1 MSFYDINLVI
11 CFLLI
16 QTICDLRSNRTFAA
30 INMKN
35 MQSKGK
41 NEKIRIVHIITALN
55 VGGTE
60 MMLCRLLSRMR
71 KDRFENIVFTLKEKG
86 SLSKDFESQNIR
98 VYNVGGMGGILRIS
112 ALIRSLKI
120 LREINPDIIQ
130 GWLAHGNFVAQIAS
144 IFLPY
149 RLSTLWNIRYT
160 ALPKPETKNST
171 LLIIKLLS
179 LLSSLPQKII
189 FNSKTGANDH
199 CRMGYR
205 RGKSCII
212 PNGFDTKLFS
222 PSVKNSRSVR
232 MEFNIPDEAI
242 LIGLI
247 GRFNPLKD
255 HDCFL
260 KAGAEL
266 LSRKRG
272 IFFLLAGQKVDWKN
286 PHIKQLIEKLGMKEK
301 VFLLGERRDIHRII
315 AALDI
320 ATCSSVAEGFPNVIG
335 EAMSCGIPCVVTD
348 VGDSAWLIG
357 DSGIVVPSRS
367 HEAICEAWLKLIEM
381 GSEKRQVL
389 GEKAR
394 KRIEDHF
401 SIQMIVKKYEQL
413 YEEQVR

>member
-1 MSFYDINLVI
+1 MLYK
-11 CFLLI
+11 LLP
-16 QTICDLRSNRTFAA
+16 
-30 INMKN
+30 
-35 MQSKGK
+35 
-41 NEKIRIVHIITALN
+41 
-55 VGGTE
+55 
-60 MMLCRLLSRMR
+60 RMR

-86 SLSKDFESQNIR
+86 SLGKDFELQNMR

-130 GWLAHGNFVAQIAS
+130 GWLVHGNFVAQIAS

-171 LLIIKLLS
+171 LLIIRFLS

-189 FNSKTGANDH
+189 FNSRTGANDH
-199 CRMGYR
+199 IRMGYR
-205 RGKSCII
+205 SDKSCII

-222 PSVKNSRSVR
+222 PSEKNRSCVR
-232 MEFNIPDEAI
+232 SELNVSEEAI

-247 GRFNPLKD
+247 GRFDPLKD
-255 HDCFL
+255 HNCFL
-260 KAGAEL
+260 KASAKL
-266 LSRKRG
+266 LSNKRE
-272 IFFLLAGQKVDWKN
+272 IFFLLAGREVDWQN
-286 PHIKQLIEKLGMKEK
+286 RHLKQFIEKLGISGK
-301 VFLLGERRDIHRII
+301 VFLLGERRDVHRIT
-315 AALDI
+315 AAFDI
-320 ATCSSVAEGFPNVIG
+320 ATCSSIAEGFPNVIG

-357 DSGIVVPSRS
+357 DSGIVVPPRN
-367 HEAICEAWLKLIEM
+367 HEALCEAWLKMIEM
-381 GSEKRQVL
+381 GSAKRRGL

-401 SIQMIVKKYEQL
+401 SIQMTVKKYEQL
-413 YEEQVR
+413 YEEQVH

>member
-1 MSFYDINLVI
+1 M
-11 CFLLI
+11 
-16 QTICDLRSNRTFAA
+16 TR
-30 INMKN
+30 K
-35 MQSKGK
+35 
-41 NEKIRIVHIITALN
+41 EKIVIVHIIAALN

-60 MMLCRLLSRMR
+60 IMLYKLLSRMR
-71 KDRFENIVFTLKEKG
+71 KDRFENIVFTLKENG

-160 ALPKPETKNST
+160 ALPKKETKRSI
-171 LLIIKLLS
+171 LFIIKLLS
-179 LLSSLPQKII
+179 IISFLPQKIV
-189 FNSKTGANDH
+189 FNSKAGADDH

-205 RGKSCII
+205 RDKSCII

-222 PSVKNSRSVR
+222 PSEKNRRSVR
-232 MEFNIPDEAI
+232 LELNIPEEAI

-247 GRFNPLKD
+247 GRFDPLKD
-255 HDCFL
+255 HRCFL
-260 KAGAEL
+260 KAGEKL
-266 LSRKRG
+266 LSNKREVY
-272 IFFLLAGQKVDWKN
+272 FLLAGREVDWQN
-286 PHIKQLIEKLGMKEK
+286 RHLIQLIEKLGISGK
-301 VFLLGERRDIHRII
+301 VFLLGERRDVHRIT

-320 ATCSSVAEGFPNVIG
+320 AACSSISEGFPNVIG

-348 VGDSAWLIG
+348 VGDSAWIVG
-357 DSGIVVPSRS
+357 DSGIVVPPCN
-367 HEAICEAWLKLIEM
+367 HEALCEAWQKMIEL
-381 GSEKRQVL
+381 GSVKRQIL

-394 KRIEDHF
+394 ERIKNHF
-401 SIQMIVKKYEQL
+401 SIQMIVQKYEQL
-413 YEEQVR
+413 YEAQNH

>member
-1 MSFYDINLVI
+1 MV
-11 CFLLI
+11 
-16 QTICDLRSNRTFAA
+16 
-30 INMKN
+30 
-35 MQSKGK
+35 GK
-41 NEKIRIVHIITALN
+41 EKIKIVHIIAALN

-60 MMLCRLLSRMR
+60 MMLYKLLPRMR
-71 KDRFENIVFTLKEKG
+71 KDRFENIVITLKEKG
-86 SLSKDFESQNIR
+86 ELSEDFESQNIR

-189 FNSKTGANDH
+189 FNSITGANDH

-205 RGKSCII
+205 RDKSCII

-222 PSVKNSRSVR
+222 PSVKNRRSVR
-232 MEFNIPDEAI
+232 LELNIPEEAI

-247 GRFNPLKD
+247 GRFDPLKD
-255 HDCFL
+255 HRCFL
-260 KAGAEL
+260 KAGEKL
-266 LSRKRG
+266 LSNKRE
-272 IFFLLAGQKVDWKN
+272 IFFLLTGRDVDWQN
-286 PHIKQLIEKLGMKEK
+286 RQLKQFIEKLGISEK
-301 VFLLGERRDIHRII
+301 VFLLGERKDVPRITAAFDI
-315 AALDI
+315 AA
-320 ATCSSVAEGFPNVIG
+320 CSSVAEGFPNVIG

-348 VGDSAWLIG
+348 VGDSAWLVG
-357 DSGIVVPSRS
+357 DSGIVVPPRN
-367 HEAICEAWLKLIEM
+367 HEALCEAWLKLIEL
-381 GSEKRQVL
+381 GSEKRRVL

-413 YEEQVR
+413 YEEQVH

>member
-1 MSFYDINLVI
+1 MA
-11 CFLLI
+11 
-16 QTICDLRSNRTFAA
+16 R
-30 INMKN
+30 K
-35 MQSKGK
+35 
-41 NEKIRIVHIITALN
+41 EKIKIVHIIAALN

-60 MMLCRLLSRMR
+60 MMLNKLLLRMR
-71 KDRFENIVFTLKEKG
+71 EDRFENIIITLKEKG
-86 SLSKDFESQNIR
+86 ELSEDFESQNIR
-98 VYNVGGMGGILRIS
+98 VYNVGGMGGILRIL

-199 CRMGYR
+199 IRLRYR
-205 RGKSCII
+205 KDKSCII
-212 PNGFDTKLFS
+212 PNGFDTELFL
-222 PSVKNSRSVR
+222 PSETKRKSVR
-232 MEFNIPDEAI
+232 LEININEESI

-247 GRFNPLKD
+247 GRFDPLKD
-255 HDCFL
+255 HSCFL
-260 KAGAEL
+260 KAGAML
-266 LSRKRG
+266 QSRKRG
-272 IFFLLAGQKVDWKN
+272 IFFLLAGRKVDWKN
-286 PHIKQLIEKLGMKEK
+286 LHLKQLIEKLGMKEK
-301 VFLLGERRDIHRII
+301 VFLLGERRDIPRVM

-320 ATCSSVAEGFPNVIG
+320 ATCSSIAEGFPNVIG

-348 VGDSAWLIG
+348 VGDSAWLVG
-357 DSGIVVPSRS
+357 DSGMVVPPRN
-367 HEAICEAWLKLIEM
+367 HEALCEAWLKLIEL
-381 GSEKRQVL
+381 GSEKRKVL

-401 SIQMIVKKYEQL
+401 SIQMIVKKYEHL
-413 YEEQVR
+413 YEDQVH

>member
-1 MSFYDINLVI
+1 MA
-11 CFLLI
+11 
-16 QTICDLRSNRTFAA
+16 R
-30 INMKN
+30 K
-35 MQSKGK
+35 
-41 NEKIRIVHIITALN
+41 EKIKIVHIIATLN

-60 MMLCRLLSRMR
+60 MMLYKLLPRMR
-71 KDRFENIVFTLKEKG
+71 KDRFENIVITLKEKG
-86 SLSKDFESQNIR
+86 ELSEDFESQNIR

-205 RGKSCII
+205 RDKSCII

-222 PSVKNSRSVR
+222 PSVKNRRSVR
-232 MEFNIPDEAI
+232 LELNIPEEAI

-247 GRFNPLKD
+247 GRFDPLKD
-255 HDCFL
+255 HRCFL
-260 KAGAEL
+260 KAGEKL
-266 LSRKRG
+266 LSNKRE
-272 IFFLLAGQKVDWKN
+272 IFFLLAGRDVDWQN
-286 PHIKQLIEKLGMKEK
+286 RQLKQFIEKLGISEK
-301 VFLLGERRDIHRII
+301 VFLLGERKDIPRITAAFDI
-315 AALDI
+315 AA
-320 ATCSSVAEGFPNVIG
+320 CSSVAEGFPNVIG

-348 VGDSAWLIG
+348 VGDSAWLVG
-357 DSGIVVPSRS
+357 DSGMVVPPRN
-367 HEAICEAWLKLIEM
+367 HEALCEAWLKLIEL
-381 GSEKRQVL
+381 GSAKRRVL

-413 YEEQVR
+413 YEEQVH

>member
-1 MSFYDINLVI
+1 MLP
-11 CFLLI
+11 LA
-16 QTICDLRSNRTFAA
+16 R
-30 INMKN
+30 K
-35 MQSKGK
+35 
-41 NEKIRIVHIITALN
+41 EKIKIVHIIAALN
-55 VGGTE
+55 IGGAE
-60 MMLCRLLSRMR
+60 MMLNKLLPHMR
-71 KDRFENIVFTLKEKG
+71 KDRFENIVITLKEKG
-86 SLSKDFESQNIR
+86 ELSEDFESQNIR

-112 ALIRSLKI
+112 VLIRSLKI

-189 FNSKTGANDH
+189 FNSKAGAEDH

-205 RGKSCII
+205 SDKSCII

-222 PSVKNSRSVR
+222 PSEKNRSCVR
-232 MEFNIPDEAI
+232 LELNIPEEAV

-255 HDCFL
+255 HSCFL
-260 KAGAEL
+260 KAGEKL
-266 LSRKRG
+266 LSNKRE
-272 IFFLLAGQKVDWKN
+272 IFFLLAGREVDWQN
-286 PHIKQLIEKLGMKEK
+286 WQLKQFIEKLGMSEK
-301 VFLLGERRDIHRII
+301 VFLLGERRDVHRITAAFDI
-315 AALDI
+315 AA
-320 ATCSSVAEGFPNVIG
+320 CSSVAEGFPNVIG

-348 VGDSAWLIG
+348 VGDSAWLVG
-357 DSGIVVPSRS
+357 DSGMVVPPRN
-367 HEAICEAWLKLIEM
+367 HEALCEAWLKLIEM
-381 GSEKRQVL
+381 GSAKRRVL

-394 KRIEDHF
+394 KRIENNF
-401 SIQMIVKKYEQL
+401 SIQKVVKKYEQL